1 MLMLERNNRRRKK
14 LSCLLVYNL
23 VVETRNIQIKKKTPP
38 IPHKTSRLF
47 GAYILSDVCLQ
58 NKEEAGPL
66 VAGYM
71 RWVKASGRTE
81 PLKESPEWVQKLV
94 SFRETRVKGK

>member
-23 VVETRNIQIKKKTPP
+23 VVETRNIQIKKSPP
-38 IPHKTSRLF
+38 KSHKTSRLF

-71 RWVKASGRTE
+71 RWVKASGRTK
-81 PLKESPEWVQKLV
+81 PLKESPEWIQKLV
-94 SFRETRVKGK
+94 SFRKTRVKGK

>member
-23 VVETRNIQIKKKTPP
+23 VVETRNIQIKNTPP
-38 IPHKTSRLF
+38 KPHKTSRLF

-58 NKEEAGPL
+58 NKEETGPL

-81 PLKESPEWVQKLV
+81 PLKERPEWVQKLV
-94 SFRETRVKGK
+94 SFRKTRVKGK

>member
-23 VVETRNIQIKKKTPP
+23 VVETRNIQIKKPLK
-38 IPHKTSRLF
+38 PHKTSRLF

-58 NKEEAGPL
+58 NKEEAEAL
-66 VAGYM
+66 VAAYM
-71 RWVKASGRTE
+71 SWVTASGRTE
-81 PLKESPEWVQKLV
+81 PLKESPEWGTDI
-94 SFRETRVKGK
+94 SCIP

>member
-23 VVETRNIQIKKKTPP
+23 VVETRNIQIKKTPP
-38 IPHKTSRLF
+38 KSHKTSRLF

-66 VAGYM
+66 VAAYT

-94 SFRETRVKGK
+94 SFRKTRVKGK